1 MGHAG
6 LSHDYRPH
14 EDQAKL
20 DPGGAVG
27 GARRSHIPER
37 DALSQYIVH
46 VVSLVWVILRGA
58 NVIGTSSGHRISLSA
73 GPNFFQTYS
82 FELSHKCVYSSS
94 RHSCKILQESRLLAA
109 CEAKHV
115 LHVGGKAK
123 RLARSSLIVAIL
135 QSTWLDGD
143 EYQEACSSG
152 L

>member
-1 MGHAG
+1 MQDPPVAYLRDMGHAG
-6 LSHDYRPH
+6 LSQDYRPH

-27 GARRSHIPER
+27 RARRSHIPER

-82 FELSHKCVYSSS
+82 FELSHKCVFIPAAAIVA
-94 RHSCKILQESRLLAA
+94 RSCKKAA
-109 CEAKHV
+109 YSQH
-115 LHVGGKAK
+115 
-123 RLARSSLIVAIL
+123 ARQNIYCMLGAR
-135 QSTWLDGD
+135 QKD
-143 EYQEACSSG
+143 
-152 L
+152 